1 MGANAQT
8 TVPTF
13 TAGQVL
19 TADQQNQSARTGVP
33 VFATTVERDAAFGG
47 TGEKTLAE
55 GQLCYLESTDVVQY
69 YDGASWATVGPSTP
83 GGLIYV
89 TGATFTAAST
99 ISMAAGVFTSTYKS
113 FRVIIQITAGATGG
127 QFNCRVND
135 AGTPRT
141 AGNYLSASMAAKRGG
156 VYVGADTST
165 LTSNTSGYIMNFPT
179 SVTGFVV
186 LDVLDPTNASEQTAW
201 TGTAWGVDSGA
212 SDNATIKFSGTYNV
226 TEAND
231 GLTFITSAGTVTGL
245 YRVYAYSES

>member
-55 GQLCYLESTDVVQY
+55 GQLCYLEDSNVVQY

-83 GGLIYV
+83 GGL
-89 TGATFTAAST
+89 TFITSASFTTAST
-99 ISMAAGVFTSTYKS
+99 VSMAAGTFTNTYKTYK
-113 FRVIIQITAGATGG
+113 VILHVTGQVTGG
-127 QFNCRVND
+127 SISVRVND
-135 AGTPRT
+135 AGSPRT
-141 AGNYLSASMAAKRGG
+141 AANYYGG
-156 VYVGADTST
+156 V
-165 LTSNTSGYIMNFPT
+165 
-179 SVTGFVV
+179 GFVKTGGAFV
-186 LDVLDPTNASEQTAW
+186 GSGSSGATSAYLMNYTTTQPTQNFDFTVYDPTNASENTSW
-201 TGTAWGVDSGA
+201 SGTGWGVDSGVA
-212 SDNATIKFSGTYNV
+212 DFACVWAAAHYGV

-231 GLTFITSAGTVTGL
+231 GLTFITGAGTISGT
-245 YRVYAYSES
+245 YQVYGMKDN